1 MLGSCSVGDHRERPS
16 PRESIPGWASRLQV
30 RVVTVDFLPDL
41 RWTDIGLLGGRA
53 LVNCLPRNKTL
64 WRLELAGNNVPGD
77 ILRAVGTGTPGC
89 RQLTLF
95 GAGDKA
101 DSLGR
106 AQPLRE
112 GQLGAWDRDA

>member
-1 MLGSCSVGDHRERPS
+1 M
-16 PRESIPGWASRLQV
+16 
-30 RVVTVDFLPDL
+30 VTVDFLPDL
-41 RWTDIGLLGGRA
+41 RWNDIGLLGGRA

-89 RQLTLF
+89 RQLALF

-101 DSLGR
+101 DSLGW